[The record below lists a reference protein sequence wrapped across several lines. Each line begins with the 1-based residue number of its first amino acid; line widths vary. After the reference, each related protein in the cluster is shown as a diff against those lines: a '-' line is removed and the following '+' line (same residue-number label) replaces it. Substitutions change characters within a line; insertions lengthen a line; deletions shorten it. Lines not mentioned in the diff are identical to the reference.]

1 MPRALEDEI
10 ATVVYLL
17 RKREREGESPE
28 GQDLGTIEARKKS
41 KPPTDRNL
49 WSVRCTP
56 SQ

>member
-17 RKREREGESPE
+17 RKRERGRGGRGRERPE

-41 KPPTDRNL
+41 KPPTDR
-49 WSVRCTP
+49 SSGR
-56 SQ
+56 